1 MDTMSLIK
9 SSNFRGC
16 WRDCCLGH
24 PDGPPKFTSSWRFR
38 QQFHLS
44 WVKEYNYCLIDT
56 LSIICSSKTIT
67 ISSDIDLSEETIYL
81 RFVSI
86 GSWLALGGVFLQA
99 GLLETVAL
107 LSQSVADGAH
117 YASLVEDHEMC
128 KIFRWNDFVSFAN
141 ENRNFRRK
149 IPQNKP
155 KHFKIWVWNLDLWR
169 TWRNLKF
176 FNILT
181 WKLTGSVAT
190 LQHVHETFRWYA
202 TLLSTG
208 QCLSSLS
215 TAFHRTNIEELFFN
229 IYLISI

>member
-1 MDTMSLIK
+1 MLFKDNYNI
-9 SSNFRGC
+9 FRYWFIGE
-16 WRDCCLGH
+16 
-24 PDGPPKFTSSWRFR
+24 K
-38 QQFHLS
+38 
-44 WVKEYNYCLIDT
+44 
-56 LSIICSSKTIT
+56 
-67 ISSDIDLSEETIYL
+67 IY
-81 RFVSI
+81 FVSI
-86 GSWLALGGVFLQA
+86 GRWLAIGGVFLQA

-128 KIFRWNDFVSFAN
+128 KISSWNDFVSFAN

-208 QCLSSLS
+208 QCLSSS
-215 TAFHRTNIEELFFN
+215 TASYRTNIEELFFN
-229 IYLISI
+229 IYLISNLYLIYLIF